1 MYVSLCS
8 KKHFLQPSG
17 GLNSPR
23 ALKVMDNQVVHFK
36 KHRVETSMK
45 QADAFL
51 LHIDCFYCALFLTVE
66 LNRRW
71 QMLQEMICF
80 FLRG

>member
-1 MYVSLCS
+1 MLKNTLFYG
-8 KKHFLQPSG
+8 LQG
-17 GLNSPR
+17 GLNSQR
-23 ALKVMDNQVVHFK
+23 TLKVMDNQVEQFK
-36 KHRVETSMK
+36 KHMVERSIK
-45 QADAFL
+45 QTDALL
-51 LHIDCFYCALFLTVE
+51 LHIDCFYSAPSLTVE

>member
-1 MYVSLCS
+1 
-8 KKHFLQPSG
+8 
-17 GLNSPR
+17 
-23 ALKVMDNQVVHFK
+23 MDNQVVQFK
-36 KHRVETSMK
+36 KHRVETSIK
-45 QADAFL
+45 QTDAIL
-51 LHIDCFYCALFLTVE
+51 LHIDCFYSAFLTVE